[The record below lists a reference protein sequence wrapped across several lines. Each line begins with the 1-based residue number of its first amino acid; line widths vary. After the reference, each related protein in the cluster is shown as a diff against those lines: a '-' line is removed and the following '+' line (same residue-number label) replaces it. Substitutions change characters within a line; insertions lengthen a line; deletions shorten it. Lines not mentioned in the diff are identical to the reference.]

1 MAKVSVWYD
10 KEADFL
16 EVIFQRRKGFFRE
29 TKYDDILEK
38 IDTKGR
44 VIGFSILNVTKARR
58 KPVDVQ
64 LTAHVA

>member
-64 LTAHVA
+64 LTAPVA